1 MHPHSNLSQAQREQA
16 VELFEH
22 GYGASAVANRLGVK
36 RGQVLVWAGFFG
48 PDDLT

>member
-36 RGQVLVWAGFFG
+36 RGQV
-48 PDDLT
+48 